1 MKTSEKEV
9 IKLKVDKKLIFFLI
23 IVIFIILFLLTS
35 GNITKLREC
44 CKEFINAGG
53 CSIGFEDL
61 PSTFKCNGEILQDLV
76 QRVGYKNVEQA
87 CGCI

>member
-1 MKTSEKEV
+1 MKRSEKKV
-9 IKLKVDKKLIFFLI
+9 IKLKVDKKLVFFLI
-23 IVIFIILFLLTS
+23 IVIFVILFLLTT
-35 GNITKLREC
+35 GNTAKLREC

-61 PSTFKCNGEILQDLV
+61 PSTFKCNGELLQDFV
-76 QRVGYKNVEQA
+76 QRVGYKSVEQG